1 MIFNQEYVNMIY
13 ETMIRLYL
21 SRVEV
26 NIMWNE
32 DVYSISF
39 INLNLD
45 DTIVYSL
52 DEALQG
58 NLEEYFG
65 CEVI

>member
-21 SRVEV
+21 SCVGV

-32 DVYSISF
+32 EVYSISF
-39 INLNLD
+39 INLD

-58 NLEEYFG
+58 NIEEYFG
-65 CEVI
+65 CEVIV

>member
-21 SRVEV
+21 NCVEV
-26 NIMWNE
+26 VILWDD

-39 INLNLD
+39 INLD
-45 DTIVYSL
+45 DTIVYFL

-58 NLEEYFG
+58 DIEEYFG
-65 CEVI
+65 CEVII

>member
-21 SRVEV
+21 SCVMV

-39 INLNLD
+39 INLD

-65 CEVI
+65 CEVIV

>member
-21 SRVEV
+21 SCVEV

-39 INLNLD
+39 INLD

-58 NLEEYFG
+58 NIEEYFG
-65 CEVI
+65 CEVIL